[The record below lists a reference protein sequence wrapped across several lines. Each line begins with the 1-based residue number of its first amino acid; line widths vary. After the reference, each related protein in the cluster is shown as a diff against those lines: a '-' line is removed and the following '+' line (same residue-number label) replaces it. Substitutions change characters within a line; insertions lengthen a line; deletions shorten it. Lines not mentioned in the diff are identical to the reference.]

1 MILKTERSIPQVY
14 GKERTIQVFT
24 NLLDTILNCC
34 KFDID
39 NLGSIYDANTCPEM
53 FLPYL
58 AKTLNY
64 SYNFGDTVSANRR
77 IIKVF
82 VDLEKKRGSQ
92 DGLKIATA
100 LCLSSE
106 VISAE
111 SYELSDDIYA
121 QTAYMQA
128 LKDIDIVYDYE
139 QALIKIKYKNVYNVV
154 RNLLDYVRPV
164 GMWLELVSET
174 GMTINSDALLIY
186 ADTESKVVEY
196 IPEID
201 SFVSKSKVNF
211 STTGDPTFK
220 EQLINFMDSINLND
234 NTLDMNGGD

>member
-174 GMTINSDALLIY
+174 GMTINADALLIY
-186 ADTESKVVEY
+186 ADTESKSVEY

>member
-34 KFDID
+34 KFDVD
-39 NLGSIYDANTCPEM
+39 NLGSIYDASTCPEM

-64 SYNFGDTVSANRR
+64 SYNFSDTVSANRR

-111 SYELSDDIYA
+111 SYELSDDIYS

-164 GMWLELVSET
+164 GMWIELVSET
-174 GMTINSDALLIY
+174 GMTINADALLIY
-186 ADTESKVVEY
+186 ADTEPKVVEY
-196 IPEID
+196 NPEID
-201 SFVSKSKVNF
+201 SFASKSKVNF

-220 EQLINFMDSINLND
+220 EQLINFMESINLND

>member
-64 SYNFGDTVSANRR
+64 SYNFSDTVSANRR

-111 SYELSDDIYA
+111 SYELSDDIYS

-174 GMTINSDALLIY
+174 GMTINADALLIY

-196 IPEID
+196 TPEID

-220 EQLINFMDSINLND
+220 EQLINFMESINLND

>member
-64 SYNFGDTVSANRR
+64 NYNFGDTVSANRR

-111 SYELSDDIYA
+111 SYELSDDIYS

-174 GMTINSDALLIY
+174 GMTINADALLIY

-201 SFVSKSKVNF
+201 SFVSRSKVNF

>member
-1 MILKTERSIPQVY
+1 MILKTEKSIPQVY

-58 AKTLNY
+58 AKTLTYN
-64 SYNFGDTVSANRR
+64 YNFGDTVSANRR

-111 SYELSDDIYA
+111 SYELSDDIYS

-174 GMTINSDALLIY
+174 GMTINADALLIY
-186 ADTESKVVEY
+186 ADTESKAVEY

-220 EQLINFMDSINLND
+220 EQLINFMESINLND